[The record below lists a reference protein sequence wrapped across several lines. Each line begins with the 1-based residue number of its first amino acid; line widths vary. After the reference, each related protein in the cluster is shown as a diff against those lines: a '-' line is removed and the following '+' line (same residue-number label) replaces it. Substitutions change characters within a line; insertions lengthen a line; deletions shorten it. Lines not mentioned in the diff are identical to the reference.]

1 MRQLFFLLLLVLI
14 GAGAYFYFV
23 DASLLE
29 KHAPALAAMIP
40 RAQKEAIA
48 AGVAAASTVEAPSST
63 APAPAPATTQVV
75 SVAPGQTAVVTNG
88 ESASP
93 RPLDTF
99 KLKNGTVIVGRVIVT
114 DPDMTWIRA
123 EDGTKHEV
131 KTKDIASGLPRSR

>member
-1 MRQLFFLLLLVLI
+1 MRQLFFLLLLVLL

-29 KHAPALAAMIP
+29 KHAPQIAALIP

-48 AGVAAASTVEAPSST
+48 AGVAAASTVEAPSN
-63 APAPAPATTQVV
+63 AVPAPATTQVV
-75 SVAPGQTAVVTNG
+75 SLAPGHTAVVTTG

-99 KLKNGTVIVGRVIVT
+99 KLKNGTTIVGRVIVT
-114 DPDMTWIRA
+114 DPDMTWIRT
-123 EDGTKHEV
+123 EDGSKREV
-131 KTKDIASGLPRSR
+131 KTRDIVSGLPRTR